1 MLYKIDDVIR
11 EGWEAVDP
19 ETGEIVNEKAH
30 EAFEELLRKQ
40 EEMVIEEMSLYAKN
54 KRAEAVAF
62 KAEKQAF
69 AERQATAEREAEGA
83 ERYVATLLAGE
94 KFETV
99 RVKITWRKS
108 QVAEFTGSIEDL
120 PEECIRYAM
129 PEVNKTELKK
139 LLKAGTEIPGAKL
152 VTKNNMQIK

>member
-1 MLYKIDDVIR
+1 
-11 EGWEAVDP
+11 
-19 ETGEIVNEKAH
+19 
-30 EAFEELLRKQ
+30 
-40 EEMVIEEMSLYAKN
+40 MVIEEMSLYAKN
-54 KRAEAVAF
+54 KRAEAVAL

-94 KFETV
+94 KFETA

-129 PEVNKTELKK
+129 PEVNKAELKK
-139 LLKAGTEIPGAKL
+139 LLKAGAEIPGARL
-152 VTKNNMQIK
+152 LTRNNMQIK